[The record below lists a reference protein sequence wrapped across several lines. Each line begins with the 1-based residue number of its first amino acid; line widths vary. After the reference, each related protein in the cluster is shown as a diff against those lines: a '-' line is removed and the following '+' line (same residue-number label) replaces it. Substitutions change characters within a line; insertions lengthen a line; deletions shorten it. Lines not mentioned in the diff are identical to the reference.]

1 MVFPISY
8 YLSIVSKTK
17 FELTICT
24 WVQNCEA
31 VLTLRREI
39 PEVAKLAKK
48 VEKLQNSS
56 NNSNSVKIKCIS
68 VSF

>member
-8 YLSIVSKTK
+8 YLSIVSKAK

-24 WVQNCEA
+24 WVENCEA
-31 VLTLRREI
+31 VLTIRSEI
-39 PEVAKLAKK
+39 PEVEKLEKK

-56 NNSNSVKIKCIS
+56 IIQTL
-68 VSF
+68 